1 MLSPGFVLFLSA
13 AYLGLLFAVA
23 RFGDARAD
31 AGKSII
37 SANVYALSLA
47 VYCTSWTFYGSVGRF
62 LFGGWRM
69 KRANPMRQRLAALGL
84 LGVPL
89 LTYPLLSLP
98 QGEIAGIP
106 APYLYLFGM
115 WTLLIVL
122 AAVVAE
128 RRGK

>member
-1 MLSPGFVLFLSA
+1 
-13 AYLGLLFAVA
+13 
-23 RFGDARAD
+23 
-31 AGKSII
+31 
-37 SANVYALSLA
+37 
-47 VYCTSWTFYGSVGRF
+47 
-62 LFGGWRM
+62 M

-128 RRGK
+128 RLGK

>member
-1 MLSPGFVLFLSA
+1 
-13 AYLGLLFAVA
+13 
-23 RFGDARAD
+23 
-31 AGKSII
+31 
-37 SANVYALSLA
+37 
-47 VYCTSWTFYGSVGRF
+47 
-62 LFGGWRM
+62 M
-69 KRANPMRQRLAALGL
+69 KRANPMRQRLAALVL

-98 QGEIAGIP
+98 QGEINGIP

>member
-1 MLSPGFVLFLSA
+1 M
-13 AYLGLLFAVA
+13 VA
-23 RFGDARAD
+23 QKVTLPCGRIRLH
-31 AGKSII
+31 
-37 SANVYALSLA
+37 ANNGWHA
-47 VYCTSWTFYGSVGRF
+47 WRVGRF

>member
-1 MLSPGFVLFLSA
+1 
-13 AYLGLLFAVA
+13 
-23 RFGDARAD
+23 
-31 AGKSII
+31 
-37 SANVYALSLA
+37 
-47 VYCTSWTFYGSVGRF
+47 
-62 LFGGWRM
+62 M

-98 QGEIAGIP
+98 QGEITGIP

-122 AAVVAE
+122 AAMVAE

>member
-1 MLSPGFVLFLSA
+1 
-13 AYLGLLFAVA
+13 
-23 RFGDARAD
+23 
-31 AGKSII
+31 
-37 SANVYALSLA
+37 
-47 VYCTSWTFYGSVGRF
+47 
-62 LFGGWRM
+62 
-69 KRANPMRQRLAALGL
+69 
-84 LGVPL
+84 L